1 LDHSSILNNETNG
14 FFKSNSHSG
23 MTLANLLDSS
33 NNYGDLSRNVAWS
46 NGTDSHDSGIGHSP
60 PFEGGLGGGS
70 GTGNNG
76 IGAPPSTG
84 NGSSAPFKNSFLH
97 QSASSNNHDQHHS
110 NNTLTSGIWGELN
123 KVLGGLD
130 LNGTGTGN
138 GVTTSNN
145 HHNEINKQFLNI
157 GSRSSLDLGTLGRP
171 TLTPPQELTS
181 SATSTLSSSNML
193 QNTANGIG
201 RQMSLPTD
209 HNTTL
214 PGYNGILSSSS
225 SNQDTNS
232 ETKDEA
238 LPTSKEV
245 LAANE

>member
-1 LDHSSILNNETNG
+1 MQLLILFEIEFTILNNEYNIIL
-14 FFKSNSHSG
+14 FVF
-23 MTLANLLDSS
+23 
-33 NNYGDLSRNVAWS
+33 SRNVAWS

-70 GTGNNG
+70 VSGNGSNG
-76 IGAPPSTG
+76 IGAHSTG
-84 NGSSAPFKNSFLH
+84 NNSSAPFKNSFLNH
-97 QSASSNNHDQHHS
+97 ASSTNGHDSS

-130 LNGTGTGN
+130 LNGGTGN
-138 GVTTSNN
+138 NGTSSVNN

-171 TLTPPQELTS
+171 TTLTPPQEVTS

-193 QNTANGIG
+193 QNNTANGIG

-214 PGYNGILSSSS
+214 PGNNKTFGNLFILIDL
-225 SNQDTNS
+225 N
-232 ETKDEA
+232 
-238 LPTSKEV
+238 LPKYIP
-245 LAANE
+245 

>member
-1 LDHSSILNNETNG
+1 
-14 FFKSNSHSG
+14 
-23 MTLANLLDSS
+23 MSS
-33 NNYGDLSRNVAWS
+33 NNTNNS
-46 NGTDSHDSGIGHSP
+46 DS
-60 PFEGGLGGGS
+60 
-70 GTGNNG
+70 
-76 IGAPPSTG
+76 
-84 NGSSAPFKNSFLH
+84 
-97 QSASSNNHDQHHS
+97 
-110 NNTLTSGIWGELN
+110 LTSGIWGELN

-130 LNGTGTGN
+130 LNGG
-138 GVTTSNN
+138 SNHHHQQHQQN
-145 HHNEINKQFLNI
+145 NHHHNEINKQFLSI

-171 TLTPPQELTS
+171 SFSSATSEVTS
-181 SATSTLSSSNML
+181 SSTTSTLSSSSML

-225 SNQDTNS
+225 SNQDSNS

-245 LAANE
+245 MAANE

>member
-1 LDHSSILNNETNG
+1 MGYQRRVHG
-14 FFKSNSHSG
+14 
-23 MTLANLLDSS
+23 
-33 NNYGDLSRNVAWS
+33 
-46 NGTDSHDSGIGHSP
+46 
-60 PFEGGLGGGS
+60 
-70 GTGNNG
+70 
-76 IGAPPSTG
+76 
-84 NGSSAPFKNSFLH
+84 
-97 QSASSNNHDQHHS
+97 
-110 NNTLTSGIWGELN
+110 NTLTSGIWGELN

-130 LNGTGTGN
+130 LNGGTGN
-138 GVTTSNN
+138 NGTSSVNN

-171 TLTPPQELTS
+171 TTLTPPQEVTS

-193 QNTANGIG
+193 QNNTANGIG
-201 RQMSLPTD
+201 RQMLLPTD

-214 PGYNGILSSSS
+214 PGYNGILSSSSSS

-245 LAANE
+245 LAAN

>member
-1 LDHSSILNNETNG
+1 
-14 FFKSNSHSG
+14 
-23 MTLANLLDSS
+23 M
-33 NNYGDLSRNVAWS
+33 
-46 NGTDSHDSGIGHSP
+46 
-60 PFEGGLGGGS
+60 
-70 GTGNNG
+70 GNN
-76 IGAPPSTG
+76 
-84 NGSSAPFKNSFLH
+84 H
-97 QSASSNNHDQHHS
+97 EHS

-138 GVTTSNN
+138 TTSNN

-171 TLTPPQELTS
+171 TLTPPQEVTS

-225 SNQDTNS
+225 SSNQDTNS

>member
-1 LDHSSILNNETNG
+1 MSLFI
-14 FFKSNSHSG
+14 F
-23 MTLANLLDSS
+23 
-33 NNYGDLSRNVAWS
+33 YRNVAWS

-70 GTGNNG
+70 VSGNGSNG
-76 IGAPPSTG
+76 IGAHSTG
-84 NGSSAPFKNSFLH
+84 NNSSAPFKNSFLNH
-97 QSASSNNHDQHHS
+97 ASSTNGHDSS

-130 LNGTGTGN
+130 LNGGTGN
-138 GVTTSNN
+138 NGTSSVNN

-171 TLTPPQELTS
+171 TTLTPPQEVTS

-193 QNTANGIG
+193 QNNTANGIG

-214 PGYNGILSSSS
+214 PGNNKTFGNLFIFILTYTYLHTYLIVNLSFWCWILTCFRFWRSS
-225 SNQDTNS
+225 
-232 ETKDEA
+232 
-238 LPTSKEV
+238 
-245 LAANE
+245 ANIE

>member
-1 LDHSSILNNETNG
+1 
-14 FFKSNSHSG
+14 
-23 MTLANLLDSS
+23 M
-33 NNYGDLSRNVAWS
+33 AWS

-70 GTGNNG
+70 GTGNG
-76 IGAPPSTG
+76 IGASSSSSG
-84 NGSSAPFKNSFLH
+84 NSSAPFKNSFL
-97 QSASSNNHDQHHS
+97 QSASNSSNNHEHHS

-130 LNGTGTGN
+130 LNGGTGN
-138 GVTTSNN
+138 NGTSSVNN

-171 TLTPPQELTS
+171 TLTPPQEVTS

-214 PGYNGILSSSS
+214 PGN
-225 SNQDTNS
+225 T
-232 ETKDEA
+232 T
-238 LPTSKEV
+238 TSG
-245 LAANE
+245 NIYFR

>member
-1 LDHSSILNNETNG
+1 
-14 FFKSNSHSG
+14 
-23 MTLANLLDSS
+23 M
-33 NNYGDLSRNVAWS
+33 AWS

-70 GTGNNG
+70 VGNG
-76 IGAPPSTG
+76 IGASSSSTG
-84 NGSSAPFKNSFLH
+84 NSSAPFKNSFL
-97 QSASSNNHDQHHS
+97 QSASNSSTNNHEHS

-138 GVTTSNN
+138 STSSNN

-171 TLTPPQELTS
+171 TTLTPPQEVTS

-193 QNTANGIG
+193 QNNTANGIG

-214 PGYNGILSSSS
+214 PGN
-225 SNQDTNS
+225 
-232 ETKDEA
+232 
-238 LPTSKEV
+238 TSGSTIGNFTVGQKI
-245 LAANE
+245 